1 MEWPNAQWLRMLHG
15 NDRNA
20 ALAELRSIL
29 LAGLDA
35 GLRRGSRSPAVADL
49 EDFVQE
55 ALIRITA
62 NLSSFR
68 GDSHFTTW
76 ANRIAVR
83 VAFSEMRR
91 KYWNEVS
98 LDAILET
105 DGLLSAE
112 PVADDGISQP
122 DRLVGDRMLE
132 HLLARIIRQDLS
144 ERQRQALTAVIA
156 GMPIE
161 EVARRMQTNRNAL
174 YKLLHDARKRIR
186 MALEREGVV
195 EEELRA
201 RL

>member
-15 NDRNA
+15 TDRNT
-20 ALAELRSIL
+20 ALTELRAIL
-29 LAGLDA
+29 LVGLDA

-55 ALIRITA
+55 ALIRITT

-91 KYWNEVS
+91 KYWHEVS

-105 DGLLSAE
+105 EGLLSAE
-112 PVADDGISQP
+112 PIADDGSSQP
-122 DRLVGDRMLE
+122 DRLVGDSMLE

-144 ERQRQALTAVIA
+144 ERQRRALTAVVA

-186 MALEREGVV
+186 VALEREGVI

-201 RL
+201 RM